1 MSDAVRS
8 IVVAVALCVLLL
20 LVAAAGL
27 VVFTGQTE
35 ARTNFGSRQLVV
47 RSSLLRGIGIQDGSP
62 TTKPAQVNLGGQTVL
77 VSEAEIDVVNVRKIA
92 LPADCQKIEIVQTQA
107 RVQVLLDGIEAR

>member
-1 MSDAVRS
+1 MSDACRS

-27 VVFTGQTE
+27 VVFTGRAE

-62 TTKPAQVNLGGQTVL
+62 TTKPTEVRLGGQTVL
-77 VSEAEIDVVNVRKIA
+77 VSAADVEVVNVRKIV
-92 LPADCQKIEIVQTQA
+92 LPADCQKIEIVQTHGH
-107 RVQVLLDGIEAR
+107 VQVLLDGIEAR